1 MQRAGILDRLQA
13 AGQLIAHTPASIEL
27 AADSSRAH
35 AVIRPAEVPMVSY
48 PYEWSFG
55 MLRDAALLTLDVQAE
70 LAADGFNLRDASA
83 FNVLFDRGRP
93 ILIDTLSVAP
103 AEPGAPWRAYRQFCE
118 HFLAPLALM
127 AHRDIRLGQL
137 LRAYLEGVPLD
148 LAAEL
153 LPARTRFSAGLG
165 PHLHLHARAQRRHER
180 RAEAAAAQARRAT
193 VGRLGAEALIDS
205 LRRTVVGLD
214 WQPEGTEWADY
225 ERGDPTDEAAL
236 AKDAVVRAMLQAAGG
251 TVVWDLGANAGR
263 HSRIAAELGRRVV
276 AWDVDPAA
284 VERHY
289 RALVSRG
296 ETRILALLV
305 DLANPTPAVGWG
317 LEERRSLLDRCDAD
331 VVLGLA
337 LIHHLAIGRNVPLPR
352 VAELFATLAPNAIV
366 EWVGRDDPMV
376 GRLLATREDVF
387 DTYTLEGFRSAFGE
401 WFALVDE
408 RQIPGTARRI
418 VRMARR

>member
-1 MQRAGILDRLQA
+1 
-13 AGQLIAHTPASIEL
+13 
-27 AADSSRAH
+27 
-35 AVIRPAEVPMVSY
+35 MVSY

-225 ERGDPTDEAAL
+225 ERGDPTEEAAL
-236 AKDAVVRAMLQAAGG
+236 AKDAVVRAMLEAAGG